1 MNQLVRKSVT
11 TGFAPPNCEKHDE
24 QMVLYFYE
32 RPGSAPGNNW
42 FCRSCREERLSQQT
56 RFPEGAEL

>member
-1 MNQLVRKSVT
+1 MSKSQRVLT
-11 TGFAPPNCEKHDE
+11 AVNYAPPRCEKHNE
-24 QMVLYFYE
+24 QMVLYFYP

-42 FCRSCREERLSQQT
+42 MCQSCVEDRASQQT